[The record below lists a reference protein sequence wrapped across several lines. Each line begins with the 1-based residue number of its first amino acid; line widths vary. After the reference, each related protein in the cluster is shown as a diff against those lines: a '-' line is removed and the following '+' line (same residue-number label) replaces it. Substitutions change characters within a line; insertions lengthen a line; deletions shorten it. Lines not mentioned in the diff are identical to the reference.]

1 MILTAKFSMFVNEQ
15 GFLQVDI
22 DIPGRDLMELVS
34 YEPPSPETRSDL
46 FFTVNEI
53 LRGLE
58 NE

>member
-1 MILTAKFSMFVNEQ
+1 MILTAKFSMFVNNQ

-22 DIPGRDLMELVS
+22 DIPGRDFRQIIS
-34 YEPPSPETRSDL
+34 YETPSPETRSDL